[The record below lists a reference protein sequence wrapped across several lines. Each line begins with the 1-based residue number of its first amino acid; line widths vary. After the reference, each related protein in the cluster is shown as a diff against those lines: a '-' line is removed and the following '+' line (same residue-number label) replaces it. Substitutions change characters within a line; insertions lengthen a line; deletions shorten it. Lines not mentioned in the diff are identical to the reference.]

1 MDLSV
6 NFLTFS
12 PRRCA
17 NLGVERSSLGLG
29 IVVSLSLLLL
39 TACAQTKVANQP
51 QDAQAQ
57 AEAQPEA
64 EAGGQGTAQNFD
76 ETLSQFEGGPIQGEA
91 VGQDD
96 GFVKVAML
104 LPLSGQH
111 KQVGQ
116 ALLNAAQVALFD
128 LAGENFK
135 LVVQDTAGTP
145 QGATAAAEA
154 ALAEGVELIIGPLF
168 ATSVEAVKPVAKA
181 ADVKVLAFS
190 SNRDVGGD
198 GVYVMGLAPHLQVER
213 IIAYATSQGL
223 RQFGVLAPDT
233 PYGKAVAQSMR
244 LAVERNGSFLNRQIF
259 YDPASP
265 DLSPE
270 VRSLANYEGRKSSL
284 DARKQ
289 ALAAA
294 GDAASRRALARLQGS
309 ETLGTLEFDAILL
322 AGTAQQALSLAPLL
336 AYYDVD
342 PNVVRF
348 LGTAL
353 WDGANLGAEP
363 SLKGSWYAA
372 PAPEFWNSF
381 KTRYSETF
389 GTTPPR
395 IASLAYDATALAA
408 VLTAQAAEQGIDP
421 VFDDVTFTQ
430 ASGFAGIDG
439 IFRFYA
445 SGESD
450 RGLAVLA
457 IEREAPQVIDPAP
470 GSFENLIN

>member
-6 NFLTFS
+6 TFLTFP

-17 NLGVERSSLGLG
+17 NPGSERPPLGLG
-29 IVVSLSLLLL
+29 LAVATSLFLLAGCATNNLDNRSQQTQAAPET
-39 TACAQTKVANQP
+39 TAPAPGEDRNIA
-51 QDAQAQ
+51 DW
-57 AEAQPEA
+57 
-64 EAGGQGTAQNFD
+64 D
-76 ETLSQFEGGPIQGEA
+76 ERLSQFDNRVIQGEA
-91 VGQDD
+91 SDPED
-96 GFVKVAML
+96 GSVKIAML

-111 KQVGQ
+111 AQVGQ
-116 ALLNAAQVALFD
+116 ALLNASQVALFD

-145 QGATAAAEA
+145 AGAAVAAQTAIDGGA
-154 ALAEGVELIIGPLF
+154 ELILGPLF
-168 ATSVEAVKPVAKA
+168 STSVEAVKPIAQA

-190 SNRDVGGD
+190 SNREVGGD

-213 IIAYATSQGL
+213 IVSYAAAQGL
-223 RQFGVLAPDT
+223 RQFGILAPET
-233 PYGKAVAQSMR
+233 PYGQAVAQAMR
-244 LAVERNGSFLNRQIF
+244 EAVERNESFLTRVIF
-259 YDPASP
+259 YDPTSP

-270 VRSLANYEGRKSSL
+270 VRSLANYEGRQAAL
-284 DARKQ
+284 NARKQ
-289 ALAAA
+289 ALEAA
-294 GDAASRRALARLQGS
+294 GDAASRRALQRLQNIETTGS
-309 ETLGTLEFDAILL
+309 LEYDAILL

-353 WDGANLGAEP
+353 WDGAELGAEP
-363 SLKGSWYAA
+363 SLQGSWFAA
-372 PAPEFWNSF
+372 PAPEFWDDF
-381 KTRYSETF
+381 KARYAEIYGSA
-389 GTTPPR
+389 PPR
-395 IASLAYDATALAA
+395 VASLAYDATALAA
-408 VLTAQAAEQGIDP
+408 VVTAQAENAGVEP

-439 IFRFYA
+439 IVRFYQ

-457 IEREAPQVIDPAP
+457 VERDAPKVIDPAP
-470 GSFENLIN
+470 VGFENLIN

>member
-1 MDLSV
+1 MSV
-6 NFLTFS
+6 KFLTFS
-12 PRRCA
+12 PRCCA
-17 NLGVERSSLGLG
+17 NLGVERPSLGLG
-29 IVVSLSLLLL
+29 LVFLLSLLLL
-39 TACAQTKVANQP
+39 TACAQTNVANQS

-57 AEAQPEA
+57 PDAASPA
-64 EAGGQGTAQNFD
+64 PNSNATTQNWS
-76 ETLSQFEGGPIQGEA
+76 EPLSQFDNGALQGQA
-91 VGQDD
+91 VDQDD

-111 KQVGQ
+111 KQLGQ
-116 ALLNAAQVALFD
+116 ALLNASQVALFD

-145 QGATAAAEA
+145 DGATAAAEA
-154 ALAEGVELIIGPLF
+154 AVAAGVELIIGPLF
-168 ATSVEAVKPVAKA
+168 STSVEAVKPVAKA
-181 ADVKVLAFS
+181 ADIKVLAFS
-190 SNRDVGGD
+190 SNRNVGGD

-213 IIAYATSQGL
+213 IVGYAASQGL
-223 RQFGVLAPDT
+223 RHFGVLAPET
-233 PYGKAVAQSMR
+233 PYGQAVAQAMR
-244 LAVERNGSFLNRQIF
+244 NAVDRNSGILSRVVF
-259 YDPASP
+259 YDPSSP

-294 GDAASRRALARLQGS
+294 GDAASRRALARLRS
-309 ETLGTLEFDAILL
+309 AETLGTLEFDAILL

-363 SLKGSWYAA
+363 SLKGGWYAA
-372 PAPEFWNSF
+372 PAPEFWNAF

-389 GTTPPR
+389 GSNPPR
-395 IASLAYDATALAA
+395 VASLAYDATALAA
-408 VLTAQAAEQGIDP
+408 VLTAQAADQGIDP

-445 SGESD
+445 NGESE

-457 IEREAPQVIDPAP
+457 IEREAPQVIDQAP